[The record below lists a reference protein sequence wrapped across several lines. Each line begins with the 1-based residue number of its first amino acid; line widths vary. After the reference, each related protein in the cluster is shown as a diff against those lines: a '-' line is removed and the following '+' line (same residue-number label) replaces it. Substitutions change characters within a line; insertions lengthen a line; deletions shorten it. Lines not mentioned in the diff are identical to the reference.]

1 MLNFLKRIISSLR
14 AKRWG
19 LIDEMPLYNWVKCND
34 GKLIYIRKKAVG
46 VVNRRDLE
54 AFTTIYDEY
63 LSEFGLNDRYKRY
76 LEAKRKKAIY
86 QAKYVIKKD
95 RFLLNK
101 IEIEDGKI
109 KDLERFFGD
118 GQRIES
124 VLTYISMWCGYKID
138 QKTTSVKEYFT
149 LLEEYGKANKK
160 K

>member
-1 MLNFLKRIISSLR
+1 MLNYLKRITSFLR
-14 AKRWG
+14 VKRWE

-34 GKLIYIRKKAVG
+34 GKLIYIRKKPVG
-46 VVNRRDLE
+46 VVNNRDLE

-63 LSEFGLNDRYKRY
+63 LKEFGLNDRYKRY
-76 LEAKRKKAIY
+76 LEAKRRLAIY
-86 QAKYVIKKD
+86 QAKYIIKRD

-101 IEIEDGKI
+101 IEIEEGKI

-124 VLTYISMWCGYKID
+124 VITHLSMWCGYKID
-138 QKTTSVKEYFT
+138 QKKTSVKEYFT